1 MAQRVKN
8 LSATLEIQ
16 EMQVQF
22 LGQEDLLEKEIATHS
37 NTLAQEILWTEDPRA
52 TVYRV
57 AKTHTCLRD
66 LAHAHAR

>member
-16 EMQVQF
+16 EMQVQP

-37 NTLAQEILWTEDPRA
+37 SILAQEILWTEDRKS
-52 TVYRV
+52 VV
-57 AKTHTCLRD
+57 
-66 LAHAHAR
+66 

>member
-22 LGQEDLLEKEIATHS
+22 LGQEDLLEKEMAIHS
-37 NTLAQEILWTEDPRA
+37 SIVAWEVPWTEKPGWLQSIGSQKGW
-52 TVYRV
+52 T
-57 AKTHTCLRD
+57 
-66 LAHAHAR
+66 